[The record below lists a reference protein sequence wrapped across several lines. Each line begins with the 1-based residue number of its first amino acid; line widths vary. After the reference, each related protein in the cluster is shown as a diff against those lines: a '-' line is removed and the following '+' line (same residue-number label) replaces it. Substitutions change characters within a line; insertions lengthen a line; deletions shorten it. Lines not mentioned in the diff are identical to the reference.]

1 MGGTSGQYI
10 TGTERT
16 HAVFP
21 LPHPKTGE
29 AALYMKSDT
38 GEYLEMVKFRE
49 KQGSWMVN
57 DCVEQDGS
65 LYMAAPLD
73 PLYLVVTLLR
83 QAVGLEPWED
93 LVDCYPELLG
103 VLNFCKGRLPQICD
117 VVETEGEEE
126 VRYRYNESLCL
137 RWLANKVAAVAATL
151 ESAAI
156 PVTRGQTPAKEDYM
170 TTAFSI
176 IADYVPEVLACAL
189 MSSLGHPWSSATL
202 PLRLRGAPDPCRSGG
217 GPRLST
223 TPHCHGVKE
232 SGGMSSHWRLPTWM
246 PSQQLRG
253 QALRGWLP
261 LRTRCPRATGWS
273 NARLKDRLLLPS
285 LDAHVHASRPAVGA
299 HTQAARMTSAA

>member
-1 MGGTSGQYI
+1 MTRKCKASKARSVRVAASQTPEEPLRFFILPSQYI

-16 HAVFP
+16 HAVFL

-93 LVDCYPELLG
+93 LVDCYPELLS
-103 VLNFCKGRLPQICD
+103 VLNFCKSRLPQICD
-117 VVETEGEEE
+117 VVETEGEAE

-137 RWLANKVAAVAATL
+137 RWLTNKVAAVAATL
-151 ESAAI
+151 ESAAV
-156 PVTRGQTPAKEDYM
+156 PVTRGQTPTKEDYM

-176 IADYVPEVLACAL
+176 IADYVPEVLGCAL
-189 MSSLGHPWSSATL
+189 QSSLG
-202 PLRLRGAPDPCRSGG
+202 
-217 GPRLST
+217 
-223 TPHCHGVKE
+223 
-232 SGGMSSHWRLPTWM
+232 
-246 PSQQLRG
+246 
-253 QALRGWLP
+253 
-261 LRTRCPRATGWS
+261 
-273 NARLKDRLLLPS
+273 
-285 LDAHVHASRPAVGA
+285 LDAEPAAEGPGSPGVATPPDKVPAGDKVEKS
-299 HTQAARMTSAA
+299 TPKGGRQAAAAQAQPTAKQGTPKRRQRKGDKAEGISSITSFFAHKA

>member
-1 MGGTSGQYI
+1 M
-10 TGTERT
+10 
-16 HAVFP
+16 
-21 LPHPKTGE
+21 
-29 AALYMKSDT
+29 YMKSDT

-117 VVETEGEEE
+117 VVVTEGEEE

-189 MSSLGHPWSSATL
+189 MSSLGLDAEPAAEGPGSPGVA
-202 PLRLRGAPDPCRSGG
+202 APPDKVPKGDRVEQ
-217 GPRLST
+217 R
-223 TPHCHGVKE
+223 TPK
-232 SGGMSSHWRLPTWM
+232 
-246 PSQQLRG
+246 G
-253 QALRGWLP
+253 QAAASQAQLTAKQGKMKRRHRKGNKAEGISSI
-261 LRTRCPRATGWS
+261 TS
-273 NARLKDRLLLPS
+273 FF
-285 LDAHVHASRPAVGA
+285 AHKA
-299 HTQAARMTSAA
+299 

>member
-1 MGGTSGQYI
+1 M
-10 TGTERT
+10 
-16 HAVFP
+16 
-21 LPHPKTGE
+21 
-29 AALYMKSDT
+29 YMKTDT

-57 DCVEQDGS
+57 GCAEQDGS

-93 LVDCYPELLG
+93 LVDFYPELLG
-103 VLNFCKGRLPQICD
+103 VLNSCKGRLPQICD

-176 IADYVPEVLACAL
+176 ISDYVPAVLGCAL
-189 MSSLGHPWSSATL
+189 RSSLGLDAEPAAEGPGSPGVA
-202 PLRLRGAPDPCRSGG
+202 APTNKVPKGDRVEQ
-217 GPRLST
+217 R
-223 TPHCHGVKE
+223 TPK
-232 SGGMSSHWRLPTWM
+232 
-246 PSQQLRG
+246 G
-253 QALRGWLP
+253 QAAASQAQPTAKRGTTK
-261 LRTRCPRATGWS
+261 RQQRKADKAEGISSITS
-273 NARLKDRLLLPS
+273 FF
-285 LDAHVHASRPAVGA
+285 AHK
-299 HTQAARMTSAA
+299 